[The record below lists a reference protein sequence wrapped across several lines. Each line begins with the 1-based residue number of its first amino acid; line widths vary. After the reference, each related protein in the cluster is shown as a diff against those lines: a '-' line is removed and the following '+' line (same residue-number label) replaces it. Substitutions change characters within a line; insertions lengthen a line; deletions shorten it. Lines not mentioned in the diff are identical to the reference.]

1 MNKSIDGLAFLD
13 NLPVNAVLGDIVKTA
28 ECGPLV
34 VAAPPGSGKTLL
46 VPPAVHDMLRPEERL
61 VLVQP
66 RRFAARAIARQ
77 LATLRRCRLG
87 MYVGSWGSYVL
98 SNYQ

>member
-46 VPPAVHDMLRPEERL
+46 VPPAVHDMLRPGERL
-61 VLVQP
+61 VLSP
-66 RRFAARAIARQ
+66 
-77 LATLRRCRLG
+77 ATTVCSTSHREA
-87 MYVGSWGSYVL
+87 VGDSS
-98 SNYQ
+98 